1 MKSFLAL
8 VATSNALARAS
19 ASLDLLGAPY
29 AVASGSSSP
38 GTVLT
43 LPPQPAGESLSTFL
57 DQLFSNTTGN
67 SSKPTNFAGSKVK
80 RVFADT
86 DATSTY
92 TNSYGLHQSCW
103 DDDMGSGT
111 ITYNISVDFSNCVT
125 GLNFGTD
132 IGVYTFTNGTTTNNT
147 DLRDMVAD
155 LYSLRH
161 SRQSPNPNYANHTA
175 VVARLAIEEANQ
187 LLNNGLI
194 CQNTSGATQTEVIVH
209 DELRHLLANVHS
221 YWAAVILSA
230 AGGAAVGGG
239 VAAVSDLIFNG
250 NVTVENVVQ
259 TAIVIGAVVLIGGI
273 LTRCDQVGHL
283 DRAESVAT
291 AVTELVPQGRE
302 AVVQNVYV
310 SWARRQMQRIARQQV
325 EEALSEAGIGSMA
338 GSVAGSG
345 ATSPHTPGSL
355 PSIPGSPGHGI
366 LDSCL
371 SELEAGQAGSAI
383 GEMSDVTLDLEP
395 IQEVLEKLGSRDE
408 QGGCSPT

>member
-1 MKSFLAL
+1 MKSLLAL
-8 VATSNALARAS
+8 LAISNALARAS

-29 AVASGSSSP
+29 AAASGSSSP
-38 GTVLT
+38 GAVLT

-67 SSKPTNFAGSKVK
+67 SSNLAGSKIK
-80 RVFADT
+80 RVFANV
-86 DATSTY
+86 DATGPY

-111 ITYNISVDFSNCVT
+111 ITYNISVDFSNCGT
-125 GLNFGTD
+125 GLKFDTD

-147 DLRDMVAD
+147 NLRDMVAD

-175 VVARLAIEEANQ
+175 VVAQLAIEEANQ

-194 CQNTSGATQTEVIVH
+194 CQNTSGAAQTEAVVH

-221 YWAAVILSA
+221 YWTAVILSA
-230 AGGAAVGGG
+230 AGGAAVGGS
-239 VAAVSDLIFNG
+239 VAAITDVIFNG
-250 NVTVENVVQ
+250 NVTAENVVQ
-259 TAIVIGAVVLIGGI
+259 TAIVIGSVVIIGGI
-273 LTRCDQVGHL
+273 LTRCDQVGRL

-291 AVTELVPQGRE
+291 AMSELVPQGRE

-310 SWARRQMQRIARQQV
+310 SWARRQMQRIVRQQV

-345 ATSPHTPGSL
+345 AASPHTPGSL
-355 PSIPGSPGHGI
+355 PSIPDSSGHGN

-395 IQEVLEKLGSRDE
+395 IQEVLEQLGLRDE